1 MVNKKLSSEEFD
13 IIINEELDAIK
24 HLLLIKG
31 AEYRRENDALWNFNQ
46 GSLETGQT
54 RERVLDGFMLKHR
67 VSYRDILTDLDK
79 GIIPNQNLVNEKI
92 RDILVY
98 FLLQKASLTQTI
110 KEHDNTR

>member
-1 MVNKKLSSEEFD
+1 MVNNKLTSEEFD
-13 IIINEELDAIK
+13 AIINEELDAIK
-24 HLLLIKG
+24 ELLTVKG
-31 AEYRRENDALWNFNQ
+31 KEYRRNNDVLHNFNQ

-67 VSYRDILTDLDK
+67 ISYRDILNDLDK
-79 GIIPNQNLVNEKI
+79 GIIPDIKLVNEKI